1 MIKVET
7 EDLKNELGKLNEA
20 LDVFSQ
26 YSSSFIDET
35 IEAFGG
41 MNSDFTDKMEET
53 LDNMRDTKA
62 EKLYNNLSSYAK
74 SLETLIK
81 DFEEIDNSISIQLE
95 GE

>member
-7 EDLKNELGKLNEA
+7 EELKNELGKLNEA

-81 DFEEIDNSISIQLE
+81 DFEETDNSISIQLE

>member
-7 EDLKNELGKLNEA
+7 EELKNELGKLNEA
-20 LDVFSQ
+20 LDVFSH
-26 YSSSFIDET
+26 SSSFIDET